1 MKLKEYIKKL
11 QKVAKTHSNAT
22 VIYSKDDEGN
32 LFSELNY
39 SPSLGNF
46 CEGSFLLKASFL
58 MPYNTSHLAHYASLN
73 NQGLTRKKIKGKIA
87 V

>member
-11 QKVAKTHSNAT
+11 QKVAETHPNAT

-32 LFSELNY
+32 QFSELNY

-46 CEGSFLLKASFL
+46 WDDSFLSDDGTEEFKNEYEINAVC
-58 MPYNTSHLAHYASLN
+58 LN
-73 NQGLTRKKIKGKIA
+73 WF
-87 V
+87 

>member
-11 QKVAKTHSNAT
+11 QKVAKTHPNAT

-46 CEGSFLLKASFL
+46 CEGSFLSASVLK
-58 MPYNTSHLAHYASLN
+58 SLEIPEEFKN
-73 NQGLTRKKIKGKIA
+73 EYKINA
-87 V
+87 VCLNWF

>member
-11 QKVAKTHSNAT
+11 QKVAETHPNAT

-39 SPSLGNF
+39 PPSLCNF
-46 CEGSFLLKASFL
+46 WDDSFLSDDGTEEFKNEYEINAVC
-58 MPYNTSHLAHYASLN
+58 LN
-73 NQGLTRKKIKGKIA
+73 
-87 V
+87 

>member
-11 QKVAKTHSNAT
+11 QKVAETHPNAT

-32 LFSELNY
+32 QFSELNY

-46 CEGSFLLKASFL
+46 WDDSFLSDDGTEEFKNEYEINAVC
-58 MPYNTSHLAHYASLN
+58 LN
-73 NQGLTRKKIKGKIA
+73 
-87 V
+87 

>member
-11 QKVAKTHSNAT
+11 QKVAETHPNVT

-32 LFSELNY
+32 EFSELNY

-46 CEGSFLLKASFL
+46 WDDSFLSDDGTEEFKNEYEINAVC
-58 MPYNTSHLAHYASLN
+58 LN
-73 NQGLTRKKIKGKIA
+73 
-87 V
+87 

>member
-11 QKVAKTHSNAT
+11 QKVAETHPNAT

-39 SPSLGNF
+39 PPSLGNF
-46 CEGSFLLKASFL
+46 WDDSFLSDDGTEEFKNEYEINAVC
-58 MPYNTSHLAHYASLN
+58 LN
-73 NQGLTRKKIKGKIA
+73 WF
-87 V
+87 